1 MNDNQPDERVHDVHI
16 SPQPARLPAKRQQQK
31 PMAVIPTSP
40 AEMLGLAVQQGASV
54 EQLDKL
60 ITMMERTRAIEAR
73 QAYVQA
79 MTQFKKNPPAI
90 LKNKTAKMQKEGRDL
105 YSYQYADLAAVC
117 NAVVGALADVGIS
130 HNWTTAQT
138 DGRIVVSCTLTHA
151 LGHSEN
157 TVLSAGADQSGG
169 KNSIQAIGS
178 AVKYLERYT
187 LLAITGLAVEDGDDD
202 DGAGVTGEERAE
214 LRQAARDMRSNRNV
228 RPADVAAQRQQAPKE
243 AEPALL
249 ADARAAADQ
258 GRAAFET
265 FWKSINGEKR
275 TALGVELD
283 DLQRRC
289 DAADKKGVQ

>member
-1 MNDNQPDERVHDVHI
+1 
-16 SPQPARLPAKRQQQK
+16 
-31 PMAVIPTSP
+31 
-40 AEMLGLAVQQGASV
+40 MLGLAVQQGASV

-60 ITMMERTRAIEAR
+60 ISLMERTRAIEAR
-73 QAYVQA
+73 QAYVEA

-90 LKNKTAKMQKEGRDL
+90 IKNKTAKMQKEGRDL

-117 NAVVGALADVGIS
+117 NAVVGALAEVGIS

-214 LRQAARDMRSNRNV
+214 LRQAARDMRRTP
-228 RPADVAAQRQQAPKE
+228 RPADVAAQRQQARRE

-275 TALGVELD
+275 TKLGPVLEEL
-283 DLQRRC
+283 QKRC
-289 DAADKKGVQ
+289 DQFERREFESKEGQ